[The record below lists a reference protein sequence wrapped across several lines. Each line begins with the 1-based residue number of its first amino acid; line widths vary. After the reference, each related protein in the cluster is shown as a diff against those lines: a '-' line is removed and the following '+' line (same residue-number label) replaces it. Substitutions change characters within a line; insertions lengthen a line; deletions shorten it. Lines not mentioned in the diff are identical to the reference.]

1 VELPPNTPP
10 ERAYET
16 LRKLQLVTEA
26 ALSALDLEGLFD
38 ELLLRTRDV
47 LEADTCAILLLDPA
61 TDELVAR
68 AAKGIEEEVEAG
80 VRIPLGKGFAGRIA
94 AYRHPVVLPDVD
106 HADVLNPILR
116 EKGIK
121 SLLGAPLISRE
132 RVLGVI
138 HVGTLTPR
146 DFTEEDVE
154 LLELVAQRVAQGLE
168 RALVHDELV
177 HVEELQRRFVA
188 LASHELR
195 TPAAAVY
202 GAAATLRH
210 RRDILS
216 PEIVDQLIDVLF
228 LQSERLA
235 RLTEQLLDLS
245 RLDAS
250 RVRIHVQPT
259 DVRTQLEAL
268 IRSLDATQPE
278 SVELDVPRNL
288 TIETDRDALDHIVT
302 NLLTNAF
309 RYGEAP
315 VRVEA
320 NAEDTHFRLAV
331 EDSGEGVAREFVPRL
346 FERFTRS
353 DEASSK
359 TGGSGLGLA
368 IAQSYA
374 NAHGGELLYEPAEPK
389 GARFELVLP
398 RPHS

>member
-1 VELPPNTPP
+1 MDPRPDQTP
-10 ERAYET
+10 EAAYET
-16 LRKLQLVTEA
+16 LRKLQLITEA
-26 ALSALDLEGLFD
+26 ALSALDLDLLFD

-47 LEADTCAILLLDPA
+47 LDADTSAILLLDTA

-80 VRIPLGKGFAGRIA
+80 VRIPMGKGFAGRIA
-94 AYRHPVVLPDVD
+94 AMRHPVVLPDVD

-121 SLLGAPLISRE
+121 SMLGAPLMSRGK
-132 RVLGVI
+132 VLGVI
-138 HVGTLTPR
+138 HVGTLTAR
-146 DFTEEDVE
+146 DFTEDDVE
-154 LLELVAQRVAQGLE
+154 LLELVATRVAQGLE

-210 RRDILS
+210 RRDQLTA
-216 PEIVDQLIDVLF
+216 DQRDGLIDLLY

-245 RLDAS
+245 RLDAA
-250 RVRIHVQPT
+250 RIRIQIEPT

-268 IRSLDATQPE
+268 VRSLDAAEPHE
-278 SVELDVPRNL
+278 VELAIPRDL
-288 TIETDRDALDHIVT
+288 TIETDRDALDQIVT
-302 NLLTNAF
+302 NLLVNAF
-309 RYGEAP
+309 RYGAAP
-315 VRVEA
+315 IRVEA
-320 NAEDTHFRLAV
+320 KAEDTHFRLAV
-331 EDSGEGVAREFVPRL
+331 EDNGPGVPPDFEVRL
-346 FERFTRS
+346 FERFQRAS
-353 DEASSK
+353 SSK
-359 TGGSGLGLA
+359 TGAGLGLS
-368 IAQSYA
+368 IARLYA
-374 NAHGGELLYEPAEPK
+374 HALGGELTYCSRTPH

-398 RPHS
+398 LR

>member
-1 VELPPNTPP
+1 VDISSDTPP
-10 ERAYET
+10 QQAYDT

-26 ALSALDLEGLFD
+26 ALSALDLEPLFD
-38 ELLLRTRDV
+38 ELLIRTRDV
-47 LEADTCAILLLDPA
+47 LGADTCAILLLDPS
-61 TDELVAR
+61 TNELVAR

-80 VRIPLGKGFAGRIA
+80 VRIPVGKGFAGRIA

-121 SLLGAPLISRE
+121 SLLGAPLMSRDK
-132 RVLGVI
+132 VLGVI
-138 HVGTLTPR
+138 HVGTLRPR
-146 DFTEEDVE
+146 DFTDDDIE
-154 LLELVAQRVAQGLE
+154 LLELAAQRVAQGLE
-168 RALVHDELV
+168 RALVHEELV

-210 RRDILS
+210 RRDTLG
-216 PEIVDQLIDVLF
+216 PELTDQLIDVLF

-250 RVRIHVQPT
+250 RVHISIQPT
-259 DVRTQLEAL
+259 GVRAQIEAL
-268 IRSLDATQPE
+268 LVALDLGRPE
-278 SVELDVPRNL
+278 SVQIDVAPDL
-288 TIETDRDALDHIVT
+288 TIDTDRDALDHIVT
-302 NLLTNAF
+302 NLLMNAL

-320 NAEDTHFRLAV
+320 QARDTHFRLAV
-331 EDSGEGVAREFVPRL
+331 EDSGPGVDPDFESRL
-346 FERFTRS
+346 FERFQRGDS
-353 DEASSK
+353 GKSGA
-359 TGGSGLGLA
+359 GLGLS
-368 IAQSYA
+368 IARLYA
-374 NAHGGELLYEPAEPK
+374 HALGGELSYAPRIPH

-398 RPHS
+398 LV

>member
-1 VELPPNTPP
+1 VELSRDIQP
-10 ERAYET
+10 ERAYDT

-26 ALSALDLEGLFD
+26 ALSALDLEPLFE
-38 ELLLRTRDV
+38 ELLIRTRDA
-47 LEADTCAILLLDPA
+47 LDADTCAILLLD
-61 TDELVAR
+61 TQTNELVAR

-106 HADVLNPILR
+106 HADVLNPLLR

-121 SLLGAPLISRE
+121 SLLGAPLMSRDK
-132 RVLGVI
+132 VLGVI
-138 HVGTLTPR
+138 HVGTLKPR
-146 DFTEEDVE
+146 DFTTDDVE
-154 LLELVAQRVAQGLE
+154 LLELAAERVAQGLE
-168 RALVHDELV
+168 RALVHEELV

-210 RRDILS
+210 RRDTLS
-216 PEIVDQLIDVLF
+216 PELADELIDVLY

-250 RVRIHVQPT
+250 RVRISVQPT
-259 DVRTQLEAL
+259 DVRTHVEAL
-268 IRSLDATQPE
+268 VRALDAEQPE
-278 SVELDVPRNL
+278 SVEIAVPRGL
-288 TIETDRDALDHIVT
+288 TVETDRDALDHILT
-302 NLLTNAF
+302 NLLVNAF
-309 RYGEAP
+309 RHGEAP

-320 NAEDTHFRLAV
+320 DAHDTHFRLAV
-331 EDSGEGVAREFVPRL
+331 EDSGQGVDPDFEGRL
-346 FERFTRS
+346 FERFQRG
-353 DEASSK
+353 SSG
-359 TGGSGLGLA
+359 TSGAGLGLS
-368 IAQSYA
+368 IARLYA
-374 NAHGGELLYEPAEPK
+374 HALGGELSYAQRAPH

-398 RPHS
+398 LA

>member
-1 VELPPNTPP
+1 MELLPDTPP
-10 ERAYET
+10 SPAYER
-16 LRKLQLVTEA
+16 LRKLQLVTDA
-26 ALSALDLEGLFD
+26 ALSALDLEPLFD
-38 ELLLRTRDV
+38 ELLIRTRDA
-47 LEADTCAILLLDPA
+47 LEADTCAILLLDPG
-61 TDELVAR
+61 TNELVAR
-68 AAKGIEEEVEAG
+68 AAKGIEEEVDAG
-80 VRIPLGKGFAGRIA
+80 VRIPVGKGFAGRIA

-121 SLLGAPLISRE
+121 SLLGAPLMSRDK
-132 RVLGVI
+132 VLGVI

-146 DFTEEDVE
+146 TFTTEDVE
-154 LLELVAQRVAQGLE
+154 LLELVALRVAQGLE
-168 RALVHDELV
+168 RALVHEELV

-210 RRDILS
+210 RRDTLS
-216 PEIVDQLIDVLF
+216 PELTDQLIEVLY

-250 RVRIHVQPT
+250 RVRINVQTT
-259 DVRTQLEAL
+259 DVRAQIEAVVH
-268 IRSLDATQPE
+268 SLDADQPHH
-278 SVELDVPRNL
+278 VEIDLPPGL

-302 NLLTNAF
+302 NLLMNAL

-315 VRVEA
+315 VRIA
-320 NAEDTHFRLAV
+320 ADAPDTHFRLAV
-331 EDSGEGVAREFVPRL
+331 EDSGPGVDPDFEGRL
-346 FERFTRS
+346 FERFQRGDS
-353 DEASSK
+353 GKSGA
-359 TGGSGLGLA
+359 GLGLS
-368 IAQSYA
+368 IARLYA
-374 NAHGGELLYEPAEPK
+374 HALGGELSYTKLAPH

-398 RPHS
+398 LV

>member
-1 VELPPNTPP
+1 VELSADTPP
-10 ERAYET
+10 QQAYET

-26 ALSALDLEGLFD
+26 ALSALDLEPLFE
-38 ELLLRTRDV
+38 ELLVRTRDA
-47 LEADTCAILLLDPA
+47 LDADTCAILLLD
-61 TDELVAR
+61 TQTNELVAR

-80 VRIPLGKGFAGRIA
+80 VRIPVGKGFAGRIA

-121 SLLGAPLISRE
+121 SLLGAPLMSRDK
-132 RVLGVI
+132 VLGVI

-146 DFTEEDVE
+146 DFTADDVE
-154 LLELVAQRVAQGLE
+154 LLELAAERVAQGLE
-168 RALVHDELV
+168 RALVHEELV

-210 RRDILS
+210 RRETLG
-216 PEIVDQLIDVLF
+216 PELTDQLIDVLYF
-228 LQSERLA
+228 QSERLA

-250 RVRIHVQPT
+250 RVRVSVQPT
-259 DVRTQLEAL
+259 DVRTQIEAL
-268 IRSLDATQPE
+268 VRSLDAQQPD
-278 SVELDVPRNL
+278 SVEIDVPRDL
-288 TIETDRDALDHIVT
+288 TIETDRDALDHILT
-302 NLLTNAF
+302 NLLMNAF
-309 RYGEAP
+309 RYGEPP

-320 NAEDTHFRLAV
+320 DARDTHFRLAV
-331 EDSGEGVAREFVPRL
+331 EDSGPGVDPDFEGRL
-346 FERFTRS
+346 FERFQRGDS
-353 DEASSK
+353 GKSGA
-359 TGGSGLGLA
+359 GLGLS
-368 IAQSYA
+368 IARLYA
-374 NAHGGELLYEPAEPK
+374 HALGGELSYVPRAPR

-398 RPHS
+398 LA

>member
-1 VELPPNTPP
+1 VELTPDTPP
-10 ERAYET
+10 ERAYDT

-26 ALSALDLEGLFD
+26 ALSALDLEPLFD
-38 ELLLRTRDV
+38 ELLIRTRDV
-47 LEADTCAILLLDPA
+47 LGADTSAILLLDPA

-121 SLLGAPLISRE
+121 SLLGAPLISRG

-154 LLELVAQRVAQGLE
+154 LLELVADRVAQGLE
-168 RALVHDELV
+168 RALVHEELV
-177 HVEELQRRFVA
+177 HLEELQRRFVA

-195 TPAAAVY
+195 TPATAVY

-210 RRDILS
+210 RRDILG
-216 PEIVDQLIDVLF
+216 PEVVDQLIDVLF

-250 RVRIHVQPT
+250 RVQIRVQPM
-259 DVRTQLEAL
+259 DVRTQLEGL
-268 IRSLDATQPE
+268 IRGLDGAHP
-278 SVELDVPRNL
+278 SVELAVPRQL
-288 TIETDRDALDHIVT
+288 TIQTDRDALDHIVT

-309 RYGEAP
+309 RYGEGP
-315 VRVEA
+315 VRVAAEA
-320 NAEDTHFRLAV
+320 QDTHFRLAI
-331 EDSGEGVAREFVPRL
+331 EDDGPGVDPEFESRL
-346 FERFTRS
+346 FERFQRGDNDKS
-353 DEASSK
+353 GA
-359 TGGSGLGLA
+359 GLGLS
-368 IAQSYA
+368 IARLYA
-374 NAHGGELLYEPAEPK
+374 HALGGELRYSRREPH

-398 RPHS
+398 LM